1 MKIVFR
7 NLPEGEGTVK
17 VSLDGGN
24 TFIDHQINTV
34 RENGI
39 PLADNQ
45 DYSKILIKGSANIL
59 RNLDI
64 LSRVKIDGGAAQ
76 SSSNIEW
83 YAWSL
88 PDNEGVIYTKT
99 INPTDQCIAYQKM
112 GSNFLT
118 IEYPNEPGSH
128 YFEFS
133 EEGTLFERVYNYKP
147 GHTNIWERCPSEDI
161 EAIVGIPYTYEKPV
175 YGLGTVTYKCYVL
188 DQDNNGERDNSDS
201 FCVYAKNVNNKDTF
215 YFYIPANNANKPFAE
230 HSSELI
236 NALEYSDGDFHIIGI
251 DKQSDNSL
259 VVSGSDGSPGRFIPY
274 PTNDITVEEQTVIGT
289 ETVTEVIKFIQDPP
303 TVTENGTVIADEGKA
318 FKLANVEVPKSE
330 LGFKCFYN
338 YAPSHHF
345 GNVPE
350 ATQALDSGTRNYN
363 ILMSNEYLRN
373 LYKMVFSS
381 STYNGVV
388 GIANKLS
395 REVSVDLYY
404 TLDDGYNLFNYYTT
418 KSDDTIILYF
428 YDSIN
433 SPKDFRTVEVIL
445 NSGLPL
451 INGNSITDK

>member
-24 TFIDHQINTV
+24 TFTDHQINTV

-39 PLADNQ
+39 PLTDSQ

-64 LSRVKIDGGAAQ
+64 LSSVKIDGAAQ
-76 SSSNIEW
+76 SSSNIEY

-175 YGLGTVTYKCYVL
+175 YGLGTVTYKCYAF
-188 DQDNNGERDNSDS
+188 DQNTDGQITDDDDVPGCWHFWVKTIGGKNT
-201 FCVYAKNVNNKDTF
+201 VYGINQSGLTTDVSNLVELSKL
-215 YFYIPANNANKPFAE
+215 IPPDMV
-230 HSSELI
+230 SLI
-236 NALEYSDGDFHIIGI
+236 
-251 DKQSDNSL
+251 
-259 VVSGSDGSPGRFIPY
+259 
-274 PTNDITVEEQTVIGT
+274 TDITINEDIVIFDGKNYIRYPEGDLTNEEETVVGT
-289 ETVTEVIKFIQDPP
+289 ETVTETIKFIQDPP
-303 TVTENGTVIADEGKA
+303 TVTENGIVIADEGKA

-338 YAPSHHF
+338 YAPAHYF
-345 GNVPE
+345 GNVPA
-350 ATQALDSGTRNYN
+350 ATQVLDSGKRNYN
-363 ILMSNEYLRN
+363 ILMSNDYLKS
-373 LYKMVFSS
+373 LCSS
-381 STYNGVV
+381 LGLTYNGVV
-388 GIANKLS
+388 GIYNDGDRQGS
-395 REVSVDLYY
+395 VSNHY
-404 TLDDGYNLFNYYTT
+404 TLDSEYNLFEYYTNVGA
-418 KSDDTIILYF
+418 DTLLLYF
-428 YDSIN
+428 YDSPT
-433 SPKDFRTVEVIL
+433 SQDSFSTVRV
-445 NSGLPL
+445 SL
-451 INGNSITDK
+451 IDGSRIVPDNGNELLN